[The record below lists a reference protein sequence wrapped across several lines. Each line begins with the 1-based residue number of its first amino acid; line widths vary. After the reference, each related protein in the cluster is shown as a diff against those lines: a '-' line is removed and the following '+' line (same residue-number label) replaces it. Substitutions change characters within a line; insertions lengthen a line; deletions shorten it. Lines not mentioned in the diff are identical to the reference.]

1 MGVCVIYVLALL
13 VLLALTLRPVQGIL
27 TAFVAFGWIILTVAI
42 LLKSGG

>member
-1 MGVCVIYVLALL
+1 MIYVLALM
-13 VLLALTLRPVQGIL
+13 VLLALTLRPVQGLL

>member
-1 MGVCVIYVLALL
+1 MGVCVIYVLALM
-13 VLLALTLRPVQGIL
+13 VLLALTLRPVQGLL

>member
-1 MGVCVIYVLALL
+1 MIYVLALL
-13 VLLALTLRPVQGIL
+13 VLLALTLRPVQGLL